1 MRLTKQMKENLY
13 TIIKNKTVNPLQ
25 TVKSKLIK
33 QLQDIIYEQEPLFKQ
48 YVDKYGLNYSMRET
62 LYVCGIKKNNSS
74 TRIDVFVPES
84 SIANEIITGSPDSN
98 IIRIGNIQEAVLEP
112 ITKLAEAVDKEV
124 EYLETLRDLEI
135 TINSCTTDKQLADMY
150 PEFVKYFNKAEITV
164 KSQKQL
170 PAKLG
175 LPESLTK
182 FGLVLETEEERQS
195 KQKDLE
201 ETIKQDIE
209 EDNK

>member
-13 TIIKNKTVNPLQ
+13 VIISNKTVNPLE
-25 TVKSKLIK
+25 TVEHKLIK
-33 QLQDIIYEQEPLFKQ
+33 QIQDVIYEQEPLFKQ
-48 YVDKYGLNYSMRET
+48 YVDKYGINYSMRET
-62 LYVCGIKKNNSS
+62 FYVYGIKNSNYS
-74 TRIDVFVPES
+74 TSIDLFVPTV
-84 SIANEIITGSPDSN
+84 SIARKIILGSTESN
-98 IIRIGNIQEAVLEP
+98 SIHSPEKVQEAVLEP
-112 ITKLAEAVDKEV
+112 ITKLAEAFDKQF
-124 EYLETLRDLEI
+124 EYFDTLSNLRT
-135 TINSCTTDKQLADMY
+135 TIDSCTTDKQLANMY

-175 LPESLTK
+175 LPENLTK
-182 FGLVLETEEERQS
+182 YGLVLETEEERET
-195 KQKDLE
+195 KKDLE